1 MQRISWVTWRL
12 FFITLPVDVF
22 ALVFL
27 SNVTVLTPEIIPQRI
42 AVGLIA
48 HMILVPF
55 FAIGIRWCRRLNS
68 WKFDLFAL
76 ILLGAIRGIAIVL
89 CERLF
94 NLPTT
99 VSGEFRI
106 FNSAFAFPTW
116 FIFFAVAIES
126 RQQYQREFKAL
137 FNQIRRVDQEKE
149 GAELN
154 SEDDDLSA
162 HELISRLQALTSKLG
177 SEIQQTLSSTSNI
190 SDYAV
195 EANKIQDLVNI
206 ELKPASKQL
215 WRGNLVSSLQIFRLD
230 LLRIVL
236 LEQKLPAYLVI
247 SGSAPLLFVGIF
259 GPYGLKIATIQ
270 TAVATVPVL
279 ICFLAFEKLYES
291 RIFSRFVTNFLILGF
306 SYLSPI
312 LVQFLLIPS
321 TLKFI
326 TETVNTLLFQFALWL
341 IFLILLIGYNLYGSL
356 RRQQHAVISSFETL
370 LKDKKYSE
378 FMNSENTHFANMEMS
393 RYLHGEIQTGLTAAI
408 LLLRQA
414 SKSGDVNL
422 ARQGLENAVKIL
434 MKNHLESFSKDQF
447 SHQAYLEQI
456 ISGWMGIADV
466 TIELNFIDGMAQS
479 RAQDVVELI
488 GEGVANAIR
497 HGKATKISVS
507 DEVVLD
513 QLCVHIKSDGVE
525 MPTGQTGL
533 GTEMFN
539 QLTSSWSFVREG
551 GQSKLTFTLPRS

>member
-1 MQRISWVTWRL
+1 MKRISWVTWRL

-27 SNVTVLTPEIIPQRI
+27 SNVTVLTPELIPQRI

-55 FAIGIRWCRRLNS
+55 FAIGVRWCRGLNN
-68 WKFDLFAL
+68 WKFDLTTL
-76 ILLGAIRGIAIVL
+76 ILIGAIRGIAIVL

-99 VSGEFRI
+99 VSEEFRV

-137 FNQIRRVDQEKE
+137 FNQIRKVDQEGE
-149 GAELN
+149 G
-154 SEDDDLSA
+154 SEKSSDDALLSA
-162 HELISRLQALTSKLG
+162 QELISRLQALTSKLG
-177 SEIQQTLSSTSNI
+177 SEIQQTLASTSNI

-215 WRGNLVSSLQIFRLD
+215 WKGNLVSSLQIFRLD

-236 LEQKLPAYLVI
+236 LEQKLPVYLVI
-247 SGSAPLLFVGIF
+247 TGSAPLLFVGIF
-259 GPYGLKIATIQ
+259 GAYGMKIASIQ

-279 ICFLAFEKLYES
+279 VCFLALEKLYES
-291 RIFSRFVTNFLILGF
+291 RTFTRFTTNFLVLGF

-312 LVQFLLIPS
+312 LVQFYLIPS

-326 TETVNTLLFQFALWL
+326 TETLNLALFQFALWF
-341 IFLILLIGYNLYGSL
+341 IFLVLLVGYNLFNSL

-434 MKNHLESFSKDQF
+434 MKNHMESFSKDQI
-447 SHQAYLEQI
+447 SHETYLEQI
-456 ISGWMGIADV
+456 VSGWSGIADV
-466 TIELNFIDGMAQS
+466 TIELNFIDGVAQS
-479 RAQDVVELI
+479 RAHDAVELI

-497 HGKATKISVS
+497 HGKATKILVT
-507 DEVVLD
+507 DEEVLD
-513 QLCVHIKSDGVE
+513 QLCFQIKSNGVE
-525 MPTGQTGL
+525 IPTSKSGL

-539 QLTSSWSFVREG
+539 QLTSSWSLVREG
-551 GQSKLTFTLPRS
+551 GQSKLTFTMPRN

>member
-1 MQRISWVTWRL
+1 MKRISWVTWRL

-27 SNVTVLTPEIIPQRI
+27 SNVTVLTPDIIPQRI

-48 HMILVPF
+48 HLALAPF
-55 FAIGIRWCRRLNS
+55 FAIGVGLCRRINN
-68 WKFDLFAL
+68 WKFDLL
-76 ILLGAIRGIAIVL
+76 LLVILGAIRGIAIVL
-89 CERLF
+89 CERAL

-99 VSGEFRI
+99 VSEEFRI
-106 FNSAFAFPTW
+106 FNSALAFPTW
-116 FIFFAVAIES
+116 FVFFTVAIES

-137 FNQIRRVDQEKE
+137 FNQIKKVDQDNESLE
-149 GAELN
+149 QSSDNEV
-154 SEDDDLSA
+154 LSA
-162 HELISRLQALTSKLG
+162 QELMNRLQALTSKLG
-177 SEIQQTLSSTSNI
+177 SEIKQTLASTSNV

-215 WRGNLVSSLQIFRLD
+215 WKGNLVSGLQILRLD

-236 LEQKLPAYLVI
+236 LEQKLPINFVI

-259 GPYGLKIATIQ
+259 GAYGIKIAIIQ
-270 TAVATVPVL
+270 TAVATIPVL
-279 ICFLAFEKLYES
+279 VCFMVFEKFYES
-291 RIFSRFVTNFLILGF
+291 RTFTRFTTNFLILLS

-312 LVQFLLIPS
+312 IVQYFFVPMN
-321 TLKFI
+321 LKFI
-326 TETVNTLLFQFALWL
+326 TVTVNIFLFQFALWL
-341 IFLILLIGYNLYGSL
+341 IFLMSLVGYNFFNSL

-378 FMNSENTHFANMEMS
+378 FMNSGHNNFANLEMS

-434 MKNHLESFSKDQF
+434 MKNHMESFSKDQI
-447 SHQAYLEQI
+447 SHQEHLEQI
-456 ISGWMGIADV
+456 VSGWSGIADV
-466 TIELNFIDGMAQS
+466 SLKVNFINKLTQS
-479 RAQDVVELI
+479 RAQDAVELI

-497 HGKATKISVS
+497 HGKATKILVT
-507 DEVVLD
+507 DEEVLD
-513 QLCVHIKSDGVE
+513 QLCFQIKSNGVE
-525 MPTGQTGL
+525 IPTSKSGL

-539 QLTSSWSFVREG
+539 QLTSSWSLVREG
-551 GQSKLTFTLPRS
+551 GQSKLTFTMPRN

>member
-1 MQRISWVTWRL
+1 MKRISWVTWRL
-12 FFITLPVDVF
+12 FFITLPIDIF

-42 AVGLIA
+42 AVGFIA
-48 HMILVPF
+48 HMTLVPF

-68 WKFDLFAL
+68 WRFDLLAL
-76 ILLGAIRGIAIVL
+76 ILLGTIRGVAIVSS
-89 CERLF
+89 ERFF

-99 VSGEFRI
+99 VSEEFRI
-106 FNSAFAFPTW
+106 FNSALAFPTW
-116 FIFFAVAIES
+116 FVFFAVAIES
-126 RQQYQREFKAL
+126 RQQYQQEFKAL
-137 FNQIRRVDQEKE
+137 FSQLRRDNLQREVVGDSSKDETTSAQELMGK
-149 GAELN
+149 
-154 SEDDDLSA
+154 
-162 HELISRLQALTSKLG
+162 LQELTSKLG
-177 SEIQQTLSSTSNI
+177 SEIQQTLASTSNV
-190 SDYAV
+190 SDYGI

-236 LEQKLPAYLVI
+236 LEQKLPVNLVI
-247 SGSAPLLFVGIF
+247 IGSAPFLFVGIF
-259 GPYGLKIATIQ
+259 GAYGMKIALIQ
-270 TAVATVPVL
+270 TFVATAPVL
-279 ICFLAFEKLYES
+279 ICFLALENTYGS
-291 RIFSRFVTNFLILGF
+291 RIFSRFTTNFLILTL

-312 LVQFLLIPS
+312 LVQYFFVPS
-321 TLKFI
+321 ALKFI
-326 TETVNTLLFQFALWL
+326 TGPLKIFLFQLALWL
-341 IFLILLIGYNLYGSL
+341 IFLGLLVGYNLYISL

-378 FMNSENTHFANMEMS
+378 FVSSESSHFANVEMS

-434 MKNHLESFSKDQF
+434 MKNHLDSFSNDQI
-447 SHQAYLEQI
+447 SHQSYLDQI
-456 ISGWMGIADV
+456 VSGWLGIADIE
-466 TIELNFIDGMAQS
+466 IELNFINGLSPS

-497 HGKATKISVS
+497 HGEATKIVVS
-507 DEVVLD
+507 DEVVLE

-525 MPTGQTGL
+525 VRTDQTGL

-539 QLTSSWSFVREG
+539 QLTSSWNLVSEAG
-551 GQSKLTFTLPRS
+551 TNELIFTVPRN

>member
-1 MQRISWVTWRL
+1 LKRVSWVTWRL

-55 FAIGIRWCRRLNS
+55 FAIGVRWCRGLNS
-68 WKFDLFAL
+68 WKFDLTTL
-76 ILLGAIRGIAIVL
+76 ILIGAIRGIVIVM

-99 VSGEFRI
+99 VSEEFRV

-137 FNQIRRVDQEKE
+137 FNQIRKVDQEGE
-149 GAELN
+149 G
-154 SEDDDLSA
+154 SEKSSDDALLSA
-162 HELISRLQALTSKLG
+162 QELISRLQALTSKLG
-177 SEIQQTLSSTSNI
+177 SEIQQTLASTSNI

-215 WRGNLVSSLQIFRLD
+215 WKGNLVSSLQIFRLD

-236 LEQKLPAYLVI
+236 LEQKLPVYLVI
-247 SGSAPLLFVGIF
+247 TGSAPLLFVGIF
-259 GPYGLKIATIQ
+259 GAYGMKIASIQ

-279 ICFLAFEKLYES
+279 VCFLALEKLYES
-291 RIFSRFVTNFLILGF
+291 RTFTRFTTNFLVLGF

-312 LVQFLLIPS
+312 LVQFYLIPS

-326 TETVNTLLFQFALWL
+326 TETLNLALFQFALWF
-341 IFLILLIGYNLYGSL
+341 IFLVLLVGYNLFNSL

-434 MKNHLESFSKDQF
+434 MKNHMESFSKDQI
-447 SHQAYLEQI
+447 SHETYLEQI
-456 ISGWMGIADV
+456 VSGWSGIADV
-466 TIELNFIDGMAQS
+466 TIELNFIDGVAQS

-497 HGKATKISVS
+497 HGKATKILVS

-513 QLCVHIKSDGVE
+513 ELCVHIKSDGVE
-525 MPTGQTGL
+525 MPTGESGL

-539 QLTSSWSFVREG
+539 ELTSSWSFVRED
-551 GQSKLTFTLPRS
+551 GQSKLTFTLPRN

>member
-1 MQRISWVTWRL
+1 MKRTSWVTWRL

-55 FAIGIRWCRRLNS
+55 FAMGVRWCRRVNS
-68 WKFDLFAL
+68 WKSDLL
-76 ILLGAIRGIAIVL
+76 LLVILGAIRGIAIVL
-89 CERLF
+89 CERAL

-99 VSGEFRI
+99 VSEEFRI
-106 FNSAFAFPTW
+106 FNSALAFPTW
-116 FIFFAVAIES
+116 FVFFTVAIES

-137 FNQIRRVDQEKE
+137 FNQIKKVDQDNESLE
-149 GAELN
+149 QSSDNEVLSSQELMN
-154 SEDDDLSA
+154 
-162 HELISRLQALTSKLG
+162 RLQALTTKLG
-177 SEIQQTLSSTSNI
+177 KEIKQTLASTSNV

-215 WRGNLVSSLQIFRLD
+215 WKGNLVSGLQILRLD

-236 LEQKLPAYLVI
+236 LEQKLPINFVI

-259 GPYGLKIATIQ
+259 GAYGIKIAIIQ
-270 TAVATVPVL
+270 TAVATIPVL
-279 ICFLAFEKLYES
+279 VCFLVFEKFYES
-291 RIFSRFVTNFLILGF
+291 RTFTRFTTNFLILLS

-312 LVQFLLIPS
+312 IVQYFFVPMN
-321 TLKFI
+321 LKFI
-326 TETVNTLLFQFALWL
+326 TVTVNIFLFQFALWL
-341 IFLILLIGYNLYGSL
+341 IFLMSLVGYNFFNSL
-356 RRQQHAVISSFETL
+356 RRQQHTVISSFETL

-378 FMNSENTHFANMEMS
+378 FMNSGHSNLANLEMS

-434 MKNHLESFSKDQF
+434 MKNHMESFSNDQI
-447 SHQAYLEQI
+447 SHQEHLEQI
-456 ISGWMGIADV
+456 VSGWSGIADV
-466 TIELNFIDGMAQS
+466 SLKVNFINKLTQS
-479 RAQDVVELI
+479 RAHDAVELI

-497 HGKATKISVS
+497 HGKATKILVT
-507 DEVVLD
+507 DEEILD
-513 QLCVHIKSDGVE
+513 QLCFQIKSNGVE
-525 MPTGQTGL
+525 IPTSKSGL

-539 QLTSSWSFVREG
+539 QLTSSWSLVREG
-551 GQSKLTFTLPRS
+551 GQSKLTFTMPRN